1 MHLCQG
7 PSALP
12 QPWPTC
18 GNPILFLGCKHWDKR
33 KNGTSL
39 KAVSLKQS
47 GLSHKTLKRAQ
58 NICCM
63 ELSGKEGTEVSG
75 SRDGRLSGEE
85 ETRPQARNPAAYKTR
100 ATQRAGLS
108 QALEPAPLRPPP
120 YAGLREGPPPALCC
134 SFHSFPCNPN
144 RHRNTA
150 LNRHIP

>member
-1 MHLCQG
+1 MG
-7 PSALP
+7 
-12 QPWPTC
+12 
-18 GNPILFLGCKHWDKR
+18 
-33 KNGTSL
+33 SL
-39 KAVSLKQS
+39 KCSRVHLRLQLKNRP
-47 GLSHKTLKRAQ
+47 LPLKRAQ

-150 LNRHIP
+150 LNRHIPSPCTLR